1 MKNTRHIFLSIL
13 MVCLMLTVSPAWAAE
28 TFEGTVVP
36 GETISLTAPYGG
48 TLKSTALRPGSP
60 IQVGDAIAVM
70 ETTKVLASED
80 GTIRGV
86 FAQEGDS
93 AEQTV
98 LYLSPVSKFTISAS
112 IGKAYDSVDAK
123 YVTLGEKV
131 YIKCASDGSHKAIGV
146 ITSVSGSSY
155 VVQATAGELYM
166 EETVYLYRTP
176 DYDTQHRIGSGTVS
190 RTEAVAVSGK
200 GSLLKLHVR
209 DGDVV
214 ERGQLLFETVE
225 GSIDALIS
233 PGSTIRSTADGVVA
247 EIRAQAGQKVSKG
260 DVLLTVY
267 QTQDYQVAFSIP
279 EDMLPTVSTSDCA
292 DIYFNWNEDK
302 EICFP
307 GTVTEISYV
316 SQTSEE
322 TGEVAYSGY
331 IAFEPDETVRL
342 GMSVSVM
349 LDE

>member
-1 MKNTRHIFLSIL
+1 MKSKHRIFLSIL
-13 MVCLMLTVSPAWAAE
+13 TIYLLTFSSARAAE

-36 GETISLTAPYGG
+36 GEIISLTAPYGG
-48 TLKSTALRPGSP
+48 TLKSTALRAGSS

-98 LYLSPVSKFTISAS
+98 LYLSPVSKFTINAS

-176 DYDTQHRIGSGTVS
+176 DYDSQQRIGSGTVS

-200 GSLLKLHVR
+200 GSLLKLHVQ

-225 GSIDALIS
+225 GAIDALIS
-233 PGSTIRSTADGVVA
+233 PGSTILSTADGVVA

-267 QTQDYQVAFSIP
+267 QTQDYQVEFSIP
-279 EDMLPTVSTSDCA
+279 EDMLPIVSAGESA
-292 DIYFNWNEDK
+292 EIYFNWNEDK
-302 EICFP
+302 QICFP

-316 SQTSEE
+316 SRTSEE
-322 TGEVAYSGY
+322 TGEVIYSGY

-342 GMSVSVM
+342 GMNVSVM